1 MRVRCLRIVNPVTRE
16 LEDRNASIK
25 VGEEYVVLEVVASPG
40 RYVRLRLHLAP
51 GVPSLWDSEMFET
64 VDRSIPSN
72 WGVRVSGEGFVATGP
87 MRWLVDGFWEGY
99 FDDEPSAVSLFQDE
113 LAITLAES

>member
-25 VGEEYVVLEVVASPG
+25 VGEEYVVLEVSASP
-40 RYVRLRLHLAP
+40 RHDVLLRLHLAP
-51 GVPSLWDSEMFET
+51 DVPSLWDSTMFDT
-64 VDRSIPSN
+64 VDRPVPSN
-72 WGVRVSGEGFVATGP
+72 WGIRVSSEGFVSIGP
-87 MRWLVDGFWEGY
+87 KRWLVDGFWESY

-113 LAITLAES
+113 LAVTLAES